1 MTASTLIT
9 GATIVNADGRQVAD
23 ILIRDG
29 IIAAIG
35 EAGSLSG
42 DEVIAAD
49 GLHALPGVI
58 DVHVHFR
65 DPGMTHKE
73 DWLTGSQAAA
83 LGGVTTVF
91 DMPNTVPPVD
101 TVDHFRQKADQ
112 AQAKCI
118 VDYGIYGLLGEHNL
132 DQLGPLAEA
141 GVIG

>member
-49 GLHALPGVI
+49 GLHALPVP
-58 DVHVHFR
+58 HVLPR
-65 DPGMTHKE
+65 LCCCVSSV
-73 DWLTGSQAAA
+73 WI
-83 LGGVTTVF
+83 
-91 DMPNTVPPVD
+91 
-101 TVDHFRQKADQ
+101 R
-112 AQAKCI
+112 
-118 VDYGIYGLLGEHNL
+118 LL
-132 DQLGPLAEA
+132 
-141 GVIG
+141 